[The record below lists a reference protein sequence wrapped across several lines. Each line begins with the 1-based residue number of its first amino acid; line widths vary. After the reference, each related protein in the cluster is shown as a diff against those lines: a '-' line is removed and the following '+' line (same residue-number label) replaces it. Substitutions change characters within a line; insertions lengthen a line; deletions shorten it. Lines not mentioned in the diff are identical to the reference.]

1 MHFDGTLKKC
11 IAPFSLLRPHE
22 CEPPPADDDED
33 APISALEDRPAQR
46 AAQGSMSKKEDTAT
60 TTTAAPPTSGGSKR
74 DRRDAK
80 RAAEREKRARRESA
94 AADAAAIAKAIAE
107 SEAAMA
113 EDKVESLAPKLATV
127 DVMVYSGHKND
138 VFVCSWNPK
147 YPVVATGSGD
157 GTARIWKVPP
167 DGVEPDLDPIVLPH
181 ADESTGQK
189 DVTTLD
195 WHVSELTQTLRQH
208 AGPIFGVRWNRK
220 GDLLVTISIDRSAV
234 VWDAVSGECRQQFV
248 FHESPVLDVD
258 WKDDITFASC
268 GADRAVFVCKVGNH
282 EPIRSF
288 VGHKGEINVLRWDPT
303 ATYLASCSDDCTAK
317 IWTMESESPL
327 WELVGHS
334 RQIYSLRWAPAT
346 ARRTSP
352 LLATA
357 SFDGTARLWDA
368 VSGACLHVLSAATS
382 LPSLTA
388 PSSSD
393 AGTPGADVWA
403 VAFSPDAALVA
414 TATVGR
420 AVRVFRVADGTAVA
434 DADLTH
440 FAGGIYDVAWSPA
453 GSRLAVTL
461 SGSN

>member
-1 MHFDGTLKKC
+1 MFDGTLKKC
-11 IAPFSLLRPHE
+11 IAPFSLLHPHE
-22 CEPPPADDDED
+22 CETPADDDDD
-33 APISALEDRPAQR
+33 AAVPALEHRPAQR
-46 AAQGSMSKKEDTAT
+46 AAQAAKKEDTAT
-60 TTTAAPPTSGGSKR
+60 TSTAAPPTSGGSKR

-113 EDKVESLAPKLATV
+113 EDKVESLAPKMTNV

-147 YPVVATGSGD
+147 YPVVATG
-157 GTARIWKVPP
+157 
-167 DGVEPDLDPIVLPH
+167 
-181 ADESTGQK
+181 
-189 DVTTLD
+189 
-195 WHVSELTQTLRQH
+195 
-208 AGPIFGVRWNRK
+208 
-220 GDLLVTISIDRSAV
+220 SAV

-368 VSGACLHVLSAATS
+368 VSGACLHVLSAASS
-382 LPSLTA
+382 LPSLTT
-388 PSSSD
+388 PSASD
-393 AGTPGADVWA
+393 AAGTPGADVWA